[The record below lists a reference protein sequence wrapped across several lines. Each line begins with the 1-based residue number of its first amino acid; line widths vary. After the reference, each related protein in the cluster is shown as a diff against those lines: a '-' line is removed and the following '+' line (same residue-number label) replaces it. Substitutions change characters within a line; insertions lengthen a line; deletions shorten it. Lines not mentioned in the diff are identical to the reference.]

1 MALWKVNDEIIF
13 SDGPLSLSAK
23 EMSGVFVQ
31 RHFYKVPF
39 SNVGKGGII
48 KTSSDRYVHMPS
60 WIEVHPKTTVNDIV
74 VDKDP
79 FEELFVEPK
88 TWSFKSASS
97 DKEYTVKLKKDG
109 SLYCDCWGYIAHK
122 KCKHVKEIKAQLC

>member
-1 MALWKVNDEIIF
+1 MALWSVNDEIVY
-13 SDGPLSLSAK
+13 SDGPLSISAK

-60 WIEVHPKTTVNDIV
+60 WIEVHPKTTIADIQV
-74 VDKDP
+74 QKDP
-79 FEELFVEPK
+79 FEELFIEKK
-88 TWSFKSASS
+88 TWTFKSASS
-97 DKEYTVKLKKDG
+97 DKEYTVKQGKNG
-109 SLYCDCWGYIAHK
+109 LYCDCWGYIAHK
-122 KCKHVKEIKAQLC
+122 RCKHVKQVKEELC